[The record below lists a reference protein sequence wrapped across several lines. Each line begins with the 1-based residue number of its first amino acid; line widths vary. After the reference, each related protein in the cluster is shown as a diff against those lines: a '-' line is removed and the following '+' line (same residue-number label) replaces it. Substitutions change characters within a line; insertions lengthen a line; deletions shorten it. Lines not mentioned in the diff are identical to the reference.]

1 MPSDILSNSS
11 IQQMP
16 LSLRTRAPLQPI
28 QLSSH
33 KDGTPPPP
41 VTDSRLQDVLPGLG
55 VLGDVGC
62 QAHSGGALA
71 GCVLATRHQAVHV
84 LVGGRREVE
93 P

>member
-1 MPSDILSNSS
+1 M
-11 IQQMP
+11 
-16 LSLRTRAPLQPI
+16 
-28 QLSSH
+28 
-33 KDGTPPPP
+33 
-41 VTDSRLQDVLPGLG
+41 TDLRLQDVLPGLG